1 MSTLKVNKLEA
12 RTGSSISL
20 PTGHSIIGTD
30 GGSVYAPGGVVNAQ
44 QFTYSGTTSSTS
56 TNITVFDQDVTP
68 KLSGS
73 KFLISFEIKCSRT
86 ENHSVYFQL
95 GLDNDYTDYGRDATD
110 PSASNSHY
118 QESYG
123 SNHLWNASYTTY
135 HGQYLYSHS
144 GSAAFNIKVR
154 SRSQGG
160 THYINYSY
168 SYNDAS
174 RGKPMSTLTVLEIAQ

>member
-1 MSTLKVNKLEA
+1 MPLTRPKTKMLSGTIPATNLSLVFSDMPAGAIVNTE
-12 RTGSSISL
+12 
-20 PTGHSIIGTD
+20 
-30 GGSVYAPGGVVNAQ
+30 
-44 QFTYSGTTSSTS
+44 QFVYSGTTSSTS
-56 TNITVFDQDVTP
+56 TNLNVFDENITP

-73 KFLISFEIKCSRT
+73 KFLIMFEVKCART
-86 ENHSVYFQL
+86 ADNSVYFQL
-95 GLDNDYTDYGRDATD
+95 GIDDVYNLYGQTTY

-123 SNHLWNASYTTY
+123 NSHLWNASYTTY

-144 GSAAFNIKVR
+144 GSSVFNIKVR

-168 SYNDAS
+168 SYNDES
-174 RGKPMSTLTVLEIAQ
+174 RGRPVSTCTVLEIAT